1 MEIKPTQITWDQI
14 PKDWMVQP
22 KYDGEC
28 NKLIISHLGYRA
40 DWGDMNGQVWLERF
54 GENGKKGKDKTEFY
68 PEIIEEATWRAN
80 GKRGNPA
87 LPDMVVVGEVC
98 ILLDKYKASFP
109 HIQLRMN
116 TLSKVKQ
123 KLAMKDKLATF
134 VAFDIEEYK
143 GENLD
148 KKPYKERYKIL
159 EDVLPVLDDKAS
171 YKWTELDFRYKDP
184 YDLDNAFRIVAVA
197 NLKPQKDWKEFV
209 KKHEMEG
216 IVVKNPERAAEQ
228 VKLKNWDEDD
238 FKIIDT
244 ELTQEGKDR
253 GWFISKLK
261 LEDVKGKHV
270 DKGMTFDCKY
280 INYPQTEEAKEKV
293 IGMTA
298 IIKYMKMRGRDGQ
311 YLAPRHPSLVEILEL
326 GKP

>member
-1 MEIKPTQITWDQI
+1 MEIKPKQITWAEI

-28 NKLIISHLGYRA
+28 NKLIIK
-40 DWGDMNGQVWLERF
+40 
-54 GENGKKGKDKTEFY
+54 NGKANLQRFEGRNKTEFY
-68 PEIIEEATWRAN
+68 PEIIKYAN
-80 GKRGNPA
+80 ANFLPRNSSNPNYVSYKKYNIS
-87 LPDMVVVGEVC
+87 DMVLVGEVC
-98 ILLDKYKASFP
+98 VLLDQYKASFP

-116 TLSKVKQ
+116 TQNKVKQ

-298 IIKYMKMRGRDGQ
+298 IIKYMKMRGRDGH

>member
-28 NKLIISHLGYRA
+28 NKLIIKDGTVNL
-40 DWGDMNGQVWLERF
+40 QRF
-54 GENGKKGKDKTEFY
+54 EGRSKTDFY
-68 PEIIEEATWRAN
+68 PEIIEEAKWRAG
-80 GKRGNPA
+80 GKRGIPA

-98 ILLDKYKASFP
+98 VLLDKYRASFP

-123 KLAMKDKLATF
+123 MLAMKDKLATF

-143 GENLD
+143 GKNLD
-148 KKPYKERYKIL
+148 KEPYKDRYKIL
-159 EDVLPVLDDKAS
+159 EDIFPVLESKA
-171 YKWTELDFRYKDP
+171 ELDFR
-184 YDLDNAFRIVAVA
+184 IVSVA
-197 NLKPQKDWKEFV
+197 NLKPQKDWKKFV
-209 KKHEMEG
+209 KEHEMEG
-216 IVVKNPERAAEQ
+216 IVIKNPDKRAEW

-244 ELTQEGKDR
+244 ELTEEGEAR

-261 LEDVKGKHV
+261 LEDTKGTHV
-270 DKGMTFDCKY
+270 DKGQQFDCKY
-280 INYPQTEEAKEKV
+280 INYPQTESAKELL
-293 IGMTA
+293 IGKTA

-311 YLAPRHPSLVEILEL
+311 YLAPRHPSLVEILEFE
-326 GKP
+326 K

>member
-28 NKLIISHLGYRA
+28 NKLIIKDGTVNL
-40 DWGDMNGQVWLERF
+40 QRF
-54 GENGKKGKDKTEFY
+54 EGRSKTDFY
-68 PEIIEEATWRAN
+68 PEIIEEAKWRA
-80 GKRGNPA
+80 GGERGIPA

-98 ILLDKYKASFP
+98 VLLDKYRASFP

-123 KLAMKDKLATF
+123 MLAMKDKLATF

-143 GENLD
+143 GKNLD
-148 KKPYKERYKIL
+148 KEPYKDRYKIL
-159 EDVLPVLDDKAS
+159 EDIFPVLESKA
-171 YKWTELDFRYKDP
+171 ELDFR
-184 YDLDNAFRIVAVA
+184 IVSVA
-197 NLKPQKDWKEFV
+197 NLKPQKDWKKFV
-209 KKHEMEG
+209 KEHEMEG
-216 IVVKNPERAAEQ
+216 IVIKNPDKRAEW

-244 ELTQEGKDR
+244 ELTEEGEAR

-261 LEDVKGKHV
+261 LEDTKGTHV
-270 DKGMTFDCKY
+270 DKGQQFDCKY
-280 INYPQTEEAKEKV
+280 INYPQTESAKELL
-293 IGMTA
+293 IGKTA

-311 YLAPRHPSLVEILEL
+311 YLAPRHPSLVEILEFE
-326 GKP
+326 K